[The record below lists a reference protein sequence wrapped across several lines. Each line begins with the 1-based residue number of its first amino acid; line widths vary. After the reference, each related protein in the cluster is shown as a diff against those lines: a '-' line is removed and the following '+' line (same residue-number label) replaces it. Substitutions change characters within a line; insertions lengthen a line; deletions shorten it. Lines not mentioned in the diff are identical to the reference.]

1 MRMVWLTIPIRRTR
15 LNIQAFSLV
24 EGLIFNPSFFY
35 NKTIMYLIIG
45 LLCGIICGYLFCRPQ
60 INRVEKL
67 NNEIKEEN
75 IKEQSENNFLKKQKE
90 ELSSQIQT
98 LKSNID
104 NYYEKAKEE
113 LNLSLE
119 KLANNYSKEEENY
132 KQEYLNLLNESA
144 NEYSKLEHNYQEE
157 LTVLKENLDN
167 LKKIVALGV
176 ESNKRLEEMKNKQLF
191 YQLQL
196 STDDQEEIKKLKSVI
211 PYLRQPEILNK
222 VIYKTYYEKPYT
234 DLVGRV
240 IGNRKVTGIY
250 KITNTENQMCYVGQ
264 AVDVAERWRQHIKR
278 ALGAEPATRN
288 KLYPIMGALGPE
300 NFTFE
305 IVEECDRKDLDKQ
318 EDFWQDYFKAKEFGY
333 SIK

>member
-1 MRMVWLTIPIRRTR
+1 MH
-15 LNIQAFSLV
+15 
-24 EGLIFNPSFFY
+24 
-35 NKTIMYLIIG
+35 LIIG

-191 YQLQL
+191 YQL
-196 STDDQEEIKKLKSVI
+196 
-211 PYLRQPEILNK
+211 
-222 VIYKTYYEKPYT
+222 
-234 DLVGRV
+234 
-240 IGNRKVTGIY
+240 
-250 KITNTENQMCYVGQ
+250 
-264 AVDVAERWRQHIKR
+264 
-278 ALGAEPATRN
+278 
-288 KLYPIMGALGPE
+288 
-300 NFTFE
+300 
-305 IVEECDRKDLDKQ
+305 
-318 EDFWQDYFKAKEFGY
+318 
-333 SIK
+333 